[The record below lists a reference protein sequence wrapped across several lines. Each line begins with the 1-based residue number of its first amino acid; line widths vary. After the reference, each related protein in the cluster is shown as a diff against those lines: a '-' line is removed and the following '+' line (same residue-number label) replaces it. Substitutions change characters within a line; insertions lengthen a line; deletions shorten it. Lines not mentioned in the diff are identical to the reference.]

1 MNHMIAMV
9 TLMVSTGIW
18 AADNSSYLQNAK
30 QVGEN
35 IWIGPQPTQN
45 DINEFAAEEVTAV
58 INTRTQ
64 AEMNQL
70 ELKEAEELQKFDIS
84 YGLVEI
90 GKGHAYS
97 PAKLNEF
104 NEIMTAN
111 QGKKMVLHCRSGHRA
126 SQLYAAW
133 LIKYQGKLPEE
144 AMKAIQSDDTELTDS
159 IKALLGQ

>member
-1 MNHMIAMV
+1 MKFFILTLMISSIAMAED
-9 TLMVSTGIW
+9 S
-18 AADNSSYLQNAK
+18 SSYFKGAK
-30 QVGEN
+30 KVDEN

-45 DINEFAAEEVTAV
+45 DFNEFAAQEVTAV

-64 AEMNQL
+64 PEMNQL
-70 ELKEAEELQKFDIS
+70 EFNETEELKKFEID

-90 GKGHAYS
+90 GKGHEYS
-97 PAKLNEF
+97 PAKLSEF
-104 NEIMTAN
+104 NELMVAN

-133 LIKYQGKLPEE
+133 LIKYQGKTSVDALQ
-144 AMKAIQSDDTELTDS
+144 AIQSDDTELTDS